1 MSLGCDSARRKMD
14 NHWWSCLLLVV
25 CGGVCTSKTRMLLSS
40 YMTMWFCGSA
50 ATASNESGHGQQP
63 EEDLSCARA
72 PASANRANNP
82 MTLMALVTLEA
93 LLAKNKL
100 RALIFFLRPRPTLC
114 GL

>member
-1 MSLGCDSARRKMD
+1 MD

-82 MTLMALVTLEA
+82 MTLRALVTLEA
-93 LLAKNKL
+93 LLANNKL
-100 RALIFFLRPRPTLC
+100 GTLIFFSGRRRSTIGC
-114 GL
+114 SV